1 MSLFLETSRKRRRS
15 ICLDAL
21 RFLSPDAPP
30 FELNGFP
37 WREKGAPFRRFP
49 DDLKPGILP
58 PLVDSLADFPSGGE
72 LRFRTDSSR
81 ILIWAEFSA
90 IHRISRM
97 AETGVMGFD
106 LYCGKEGEE
115 RFCGVLPAEREESG
129 YCAEIFRTEQR
140 ELRSFTLYFPLFA
153 KVEHL
158 EIGLEEGSRLEAP
171 HPRAERSA
179 LVAYGTSILQGACA
193 GRPGLA
199 YPARLSRLLRRPV
212 WNFGFAGN
220 ARGEASVARLL
231 ASLESPGAFLLD
243 YDVNTTADSLRQ
255 TLPEFIRILRE
266 RHPET
271 PIVHLSS
278 LAFPSD
284 LGPDGARSPPSD
296 RTCPHSS
303 GRGRALSPL
312 RRAQSA
318 LRGRLPSARRRER
331 GKFRGRMPPE
341 RFRLPSFCR
350 ESGRNPPGHSPE
362 SNRNPALETLF
373 LKVGIDIEIF
383 CIYIAKRTKE
393 HPNPQ
398 TTRRN

>member
-15 ICLDAL
+15 VCLDAL

-37 WREKGAPFRRFP
+37 WRKKGAPFRRFP
-49 DDLKPGILP
+49 DDLKPGTLP

-81 ILIWAEFSA
+81 ILIRAEFSA

-106 LYCGKEGEE
+106 LYCGEVGEE
-115 RFCGVLPAEREESG
+115 HFCGVLPAEREESG

-140 ELRSFTLYFPLFA
+140 DLRSFTLYFPLFA

-266 RHPET
+266 LHPET

-284 LGPDGARSPPSD
+284 LGRDGARSPRLTELVRIHQDVEEHFLRSGERNLHFVD
-296 RTCPHSS
+296 GSLLLGQESAESS
-303 GRGRALSPL
+303 ADGCHLNDSG
-312 RRAQSA
+312 
-318 LRGRLPSARRRER
+318 
-331 GKFRGRMPPE
+331 
-341 RFRLPSFCR
+341 FRLFAGNLAGILR
-350 ESGRNPPGHSPE
+350 DILRNP
-362 SNRNPALETLF
+362 T
-373 LKVGIDIEIF
+373 GIPPRKHF
-383 CIYIAKRTKE
+383 F
-393 HPNPQ
+393 
-398 TTRRN
+398 

>member
-15 ICLDAL
+15 VCLDAL

-49 DDLKPGILP
+49 DDLKPGTLP

-81 ILIWAEFSA
+81 ILIRAEFSA

-106 LYCGKEGEE
+106 LYCGEEGEE

-140 ELRSFTLYFPLFA
+140 DLWSFTLYFPLFA

-171 HPRAERSA
+171 LPRAERSA

-199 YPARLSRLLRRPV
+199 YPARLSRLLHRPV

-284 LGPDGARSPPSD
+284 LGPDGARSS
-296 RTCPHSS
+296 
-303 GRGRALSPL
+303 
-312 RRAQSA
+312 
-318 LRGRLPSARRRER
+318 RLTELVRIHQDVE
-331 GKFRGRMPPE
+331 E
-341 RFRLPSFCR
+341 RFLRSGERNLHFVDGSLLLGQESAESSADGCHLNDSGFRLFAGNLAGILR
-350 ESGRNPPGHSPE
+350 DILRNP
-362 SNRNPALETLF
+362 T
-373 LKVGIDIEIF
+373 GIPPRKHF
-383 CIYIAKRTKE
+383 F
-393 HPNPQ
+393 
-398 TTRRN
+398 